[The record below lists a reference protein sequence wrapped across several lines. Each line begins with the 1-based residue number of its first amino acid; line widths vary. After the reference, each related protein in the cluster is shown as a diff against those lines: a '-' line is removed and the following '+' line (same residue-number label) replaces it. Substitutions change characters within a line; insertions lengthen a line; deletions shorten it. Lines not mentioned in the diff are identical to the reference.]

1 MRPITRVTVA
11 EEFVNWFREAR
22 EIRELTLEEIARQ
35 FPFQVSFTTVSK
47 WSAGMHVPTGAD
59 LIGLCVLLGDLP
71 PALRALC
78 PDGRA

>member
-1 MRPITRVTVA
+1 MTRVTVA
-11 EEFVNWFREAR
+11 EGFVDWFRQAREAR
-22 EIRELTLEEIARQ
+22 GLTLEEVARQ

-78 PDGRA
+78 PDGIA